1 MSGSDRNAVLEG
13 AAYYNNLMRECQNR
27 VFKTAQKK
35 ITSHLITPPD
45 VIYHYTDA
53 KGLCGIIESECI
65 WATHSGFLNDA
76 RELTYSFDVMRNFIA
91 RNNSLE
97 ELRQHFLAKI
107 SEHIDTTE
115 AYSPFAYVVCF
126 CTDSNLLSQWR
137 GYGSMG
143 NGVAIGFRTAA
154 LTKLM
159 NQNEFLKKC
168 IYDEYI
174 HEQFFASCIDA
185 AYQCFKSSW
194 KKASQ
199 QQKQDTL
206 EADTTPLAL
215 IRSVAPMTETEA
227 RNFLHYF
234 LFAGDD
240 VFLTVEKLSYGE
252 RSRLLLAKLIAEGA
266 NCLILDEPINHLDI
280 PSRERFEEALN
291 AFPGAILVA
300 IHDRAFIDRFATA
313 VWSIEDATIRHY
325 QDRQQMLR
333 GKRVTFEVIRNG

>member
-1 MSGSDRNAVLEG
+1 MYFVIVISTIKCVITSITM
-13 AAYYNNLMRECQNR
+13 MRECQNR

-76 RELTYSFDVMRNFIA
+76 RELTYSFDVMRNLIA

-185 AYQCFKSSW
+185 AYQCFKSAW

-206 EADTTPLAL
+206 DA
-215 IRSVAPMTETEA
+215 SVSGFYNAVA
-227 RNFLHYF
+227 H
-234 LFAGDD
+234 
-240 VFLTVEKLSYGE
+240 
-252 RSRLLLAKLIAEGA
+252 LLLLFKSCAFREEGECRIISLGPITGRSGIKHRATGNLIIPYFEMS
-266 NCLILDEPINHLDI
+266 LKDDEAGISVLPINDIVVGPGRNPLLLEKAINQLLRNRGYGDI
-280 PSRERFEEALN
+280 PIQRSNIPL
-291 AFPGAILVA
+291 
-300 IHDRAFIDRFATA
+300 RA
-313 VWSIEDATIRHY
+313 
-325 QDRQQMLR
+325 
-333 GKRVTFEVIRNG
+333 